1 MQLDLYFDNRQ
12 EKVGNTEEL
21 DSLIENVL
29 TAALKKEAPDGHY
42 EISVLYVDNTEIREL
57 NKTYRDIDSSTDV
70 LSFPMLD
77 FETPGEI
84 PDETNE
90 FDDTVALGD
99 IVLSLEQA
107 AVQAEEYGHSFTREV
122 AFLTVHSLLHLLGYD
137 HIEEEERTVMR
148 EKEEKLLSLM
158 NITRDN

>member
-1 MQLDLYFDNRQ
+1 MQLDLYFDNQ
-12 EKVGNTEEL
+12 QDKVDKTEAL
-21 DSLIENVL
+21 DLLIERVL
-29 TAALKKEAPDGHY
+29 TMALNVEAPDGHY
-42 EISVLYVDNTEIREL
+42 EISILYVDNTEIREL

-77 FETPGEI
+77 FEIPGEI
-84 PDETNE
+84 RDETNE
-90 FDDTVALGD
+90 LDDTVALGD

-137 HIEEEERTVMR
+137 HMEEEERVVMR
-148 EKEEKLLSLM
+148 AKEEALLSQM